1 MKSVKPLEEYG
12 LLTKRIIET
21 IENEE
26 KEEKTGFIS
35 TSLSALVP
43 SLLTNLLAGK
53 GLIRAGE
60 DAIRAGQG
68 L

>member
-1 MKSVKPLEEYG
+1 MKTVKPLEEYG

>member
-1 MKSVKPLEEYG
+1 MKTVKPLEEYG

-53 GLIRAGE
+53 GVIRAGE

>member
-1 MKSVKPLEEYG
+1 MKTVKPLEEYG

-60 DAIRAGQG
+60 DAIRAEQG

>member
-1 MKSVKPLEEYG
+1 MKTVKPLEEYG

-35 TSLSALVP
+35 TSLSTLVP

-53 GLIRAGE
+53 GLIIAGE

>member
-1 MKSVKPLEEYG
+1 M
-12 LLTKRIIET
+12 TKRIIET

-60 DAIRAGQG
+60 DAIRAEQG